1 MVPIGCHSGG
11 GYFIRG
17 QPMMPSH
24 DDRLK
29 VLESEK
35 AEMRGAMWALGAIIT
50 TVAGFVSWMVSYLR
64 G

>member
-1 MVPIGCHSGG
+1 
-11 GYFIRG
+11 
-17 QPMMPSH
+17 MMPSH